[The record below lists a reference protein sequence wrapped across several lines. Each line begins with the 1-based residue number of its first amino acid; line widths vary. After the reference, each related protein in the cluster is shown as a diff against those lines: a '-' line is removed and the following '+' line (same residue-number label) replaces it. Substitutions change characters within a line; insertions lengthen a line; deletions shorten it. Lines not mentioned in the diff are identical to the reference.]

1 VRNYR
6 AVPALPF
13 NETGHQIMQIPLEI
27 SFHNIEHSDWAEDEV
42 REHVRKLEK
51 IYARLKSCRVR
62 VEQRAD
68 NQHHTIPPVVRIE
81 LGIPGRKEIV
91 VAHEPERL
99 QRKYQRPDLHN
110 AINEAFRIASKQ
122 LSALK
127 QERSEHKA
135 ARVGEG
141 AYEFRG
147 QIAELRPEE
156 NFGFVM
162 TGDGSLLYF
171 HRDAIANGDFDR
183 LRRGDDVSYV
193 VADNDTGPVASS
205 VRLRQAP

>member
-1 VRNYR
+1 
-6 AVPALPF
+6 
-13 NETGHQIMQIPLEI
+13 MQIPLEI
-27 SFHNIEHSDWAEDEV
+27 SFHNIEHSDWAEAEV
-42 REHVRKLEK
+42 REHVRKLEQ

-99 QRKYQRPDLHN
+99 QRKFQRPDLHN
-110 AINEAFRIASKQ
+110 AINEAFRIATKQ

-127 QERSEHKA
+127 QERSDRHS
-135 ARVGEG
+135 ARLREDT
-141 AYEFRG
+141 YEFLG

-171 HRDAIANGDFDR
+171 HRDAMTNGDFDR

-193 VADNDTGPVASS
+193 IADSDTGPVAGR
-205 VRLRQAP
+205 VRLRGAP

>member
-1 VRNYR
+1 
-6 AVPALPF
+6 
-13 NETGHQIMQIPLEI
+13 MQIPLEL
-27 SFHNIEHSDWAEDEV
+27 SFHNVEHSDWAEDEV

-110 AINEAFRIASKQ
+110 AINEAFRIASQQ

-135 ARVGEG
+135 VRGGEEG
-141 AYEFRG
+141 YEFRG
-147 QIAELRPEE
+147 QIAEMRPEE

-171 HRDAIANGDFDR
+171 HRDAMLNGDFDR

>member
-1 VRNYR
+1 MPGLYVWSFIAVPARNYR

-13 NETGHQIMQIPLEI
+13 NETGRQIMQIPLEI
-27 SFHNIEHSDWAEDEV
+27 SFHNVEHSDWAEHEV

-135 ARVGEG
+135 ARIGEE

-147 QIAELRPEE
+147 QIAEIRPKRI
-156 NFGFVM
+156 
-162 TGDGSLLYF
+162 S
-171 HRDAIANGDFDR
+171 
-183 LRRGDDVSYV
+183 
-193 VADNDTGPVASS
+193 ASS
-205 VRLRQAP
+205 

>member
-1 VRNYR
+1 
-6 AVPALPF
+6 
-13 NETGHQIMQIPLEI
+13 MQIPLEI
-27 SFHNIEHSDWAEDEV
+27 SFHNVEHSDWAEHEV

-135 ARVGEG
+135 ARIGEE

-147 QIAELRPEE
+147 QIAEMRPEE

-171 HRDAIANGDFDR
+171 HRNAMMNGDFDR

-193 VADNDTGPVASS
+193 IADNDTGPVASS
-205 VRLRQAP
+205 VRLRQSP

>member
-1 VRNYR
+1 
-6 AVPALPF
+6 
-13 NETGHQIMQIPLEI
+13 MQIPLEI
-27 SFHNIEHSDWAEDEV
+27 SFHNVEHSDWAEAEV
-42 REHVRKLEK
+42 REHVQKLEQ
-51 IYARLKSCRVR
+51 IYSRLKSCRVR

-68 NQHHTIPPVVRIE
+68 NQHHAIPPVVRVE

-99 QRKYQRPDLHN
+99 QRKYQRPDLHR
-110 AINEAFRIASKQ
+110 AITEAFRIATQQ

-127 QERSEHKA
+127 EERSGRQN
-135 ARVGEG
+135 ARQGEDG
-141 AYEFRG
+141 YEFLG

-156 NFGFVM
+156 DFGFVM

-171 HRDAIANGDFDR
+171 QRAAMANGDFDK

-193 VADNDTGPVASS
+193 VADSDTGPVAGR
-205 VRLRQAP
+205 VRLR

>member
-1 VRNYR
+1 MRNYR
-6 AVPALPF
+6 AAPALPLQ
-13 NETGHQIMQIPLEI
+13 ETGRQTMQIPLEI
-27 SFHNIEHSDWAEDEV
+27 SFHNVEHSDWAEDEV
-42 REHVRKLEK
+42 REHVRKLEQ
-51 IYARLKSCRVR
+51 IYSRLKSCRVR

-110 AINEAFRIASKQ
+110 AINEAFRIANKQ

-127 QERSEHKA
+127 QERAGHKHARA
-135 ARVGEG
+135 AEE
-141 AYEFRG
+141 AYEVRG
-147 QIAELRPEE
+147 QIAELRSAED
-156 NFGFVM
+156 FGFVM

-171 HRDAIANGDFDR
+171 HRDAMTNGDFDK

-193 VADNDTGPVASS
+193 VVDNDTGPIASR
-205 VRLRQAP
+205 VRLRQAS